1 METPNNLNQ
10 MQHLKELSENITK
23 HMEKFN
29 QLLAVP
35 NELLEH
41 NSILGNMEKFYQPL
55 VVPNEL
61 LEHNSVLGNMEK
73 FYQALVVPNELLKH
87 NSVLENLEKI
97 NQAFAVPN
105 ELLEHNS
112 VLENLEKIN
121 QAFTI
126 PNEFLKHNSVIEKFQ
141 KSAQLYERFYETDI
155 ISSFTSKLKTTEYY
169 DEDLIKQVEETKPI
183 IDYLKIFPKEFK
195 EQLMAEVQSYIN
207 EQVNAKI
214 EEKIQDAISNSTI
227 SSDTTSKID
236 TVFSNAMRSISEA
249 LTALYGFYE
258 LCPVSM
264 KDDVYLICFVLLMSL
279 FALPTI
285 YFLYKY
291 HEENHS

>member
-1 METPNNLNQ
+1 MEKPNNLNQ
-10 MQHLKELSENITK
+10 MQHLKELSENINK
-23 HMEKFN
+23 HTE
-29 QLLAVP
+29 
-35 NELLEH
+35 
-41 NSILGNMEKFYQPL
+41 
-55 VVPNEL
+55 
-61 LEHNSVLGNMEK
+61 VLKIN
-73 FYQALVVPNELLKH
+73 QALAGPNKLLKHNAVLENIEKINRTLAVPNELLKH
-87 NSVLENLEKI
+87 NSVLENMKMI
-97 NQAFAVPN
+97 NQAFV
-105 ELLEHNS
+105 
-112 VLENLEKIN
+112 V
-121 QAFTI
+121 
-126 PNEFLKHNSVIEKFQ
+126 PNEFLKHNSVIEKLQ
-141 KSAQLYERFYETDI
+141 KSTQLYERFYETDI

-169 DEDLIKQVEETKPI
+169 DEGLVKQVEETKPI
-183 IDYLKIFPKEFK
+183 IDYLKIFPKEFQ
-195 EQLMAEVQSYIN
+195 EQLIVEVQSYIN

-236 TVFSNAMRSISEA
+236 TVFSNAMKSISEA

-291 HEENHS
+291 HEENNS